1 MTLRFLSGATALLTA
16 WTVLAAELPPIRAD
30 EAVERPRV
38 QSTGDFLVIEAPG
51 ENNALDTP
59 RGTTASRLSV
69 SGRVYRWTPSDDT
82 SRVTGGAALFDAV
95 QSPDESFLLLGERV
109 GAADGPNSSRLIGFN
124 LFNKK
129 LASGITLPERKLGSL
144 RFLPSGT
151 TLLAVEKAQPQLA
164 RPDRLLL
171 IDLAAGKT
179 VAESEALD
187 RPVAA
192 AETNGKKCW
201 FTLEGANQFHSL
213 GLQEFGASPKT
224 AQTLVKG
231 GKLLLSPD
239 GSTLAIYGSGQLE
252 IYDVG
257 AEPPRLLRAM
267 PLPEGFT
274 PDWGLALSEKLDE
287 LLLVESG
294 RNAWLVSGK
303 SLRPLAEKSGQAGCY
318 DFSDRRLLLTLAADE
333 TIGLYQ
339 LPAAT
344 APSMMVSP
352 RRLKPFNRNDNF
364 RLFNRS
370 GKEPQAILVDHRGNV
385 SILEIRPR
393 RWKKTPVYQIP

>member
-1 MTLRFLSGATALLTA
+1 M
-16 WTVLAAELPPIRAD
+16 
-30 EAVERPRV
+30 
-38 QSTGDFLVIEAPG
+38 
-51 ENNALDTP
+51 
-59 RGTTASRLSV
+59 
-69 SGRVYRWTPSDDT
+69 
-82 SRVTGGAALFDAV
+82 
-95 QSPDESFLLLGERV
+95 
-109 GAADGPNSSRLIGFN
+109 
-124 LFNKK
+124 
-129 LASGITLPERKLGSL
+129 
-144 RFLPSGT
+144 
-151 TLLAVEKAQPQLA
+151 
-164 RPDRLLL
+164 
-171 IDLAAGKT
+171 
-179 VAESEALD
+179 D

>member
-1 MTLRFLSGATALLTA
+1 M
-16 WTVLAAELPPIRAD
+16 
-30 EAVERPRV
+30 
-38 QSTGDFLVIEAPG
+38 
-51 ENNALDTP
+51 
-59 RGTTASRLSV
+59 
-69 SGRVYRWTPSDDT
+69 
-82 SRVTGGAALFDAV
+82 
-95 QSPDESFLLLGERV
+95 
-109 GAADGPNSSRLIGFN
+109 
-124 LFNKK
+124 
-129 LASGITLPERKLGSL
+129 
-144 RFLPSGT
+144 
-151 TLLAVEKAQPQLA
+151 
-164 RPDRLLL
+164 
-171 IDLAAGKT
+171 
-179 VAESEALD
+179 
-187 RPVAA
+187 
-192 AETNGKKCW
+192 
-201 FTLEGANQFHSL
+201 
-213 GLQEFGASPKT
+213 
-224 AQTLVKG
+224 
-231 GKLLLSPD
+231 
-239 GSTLAIYGSGQLE
+239 E